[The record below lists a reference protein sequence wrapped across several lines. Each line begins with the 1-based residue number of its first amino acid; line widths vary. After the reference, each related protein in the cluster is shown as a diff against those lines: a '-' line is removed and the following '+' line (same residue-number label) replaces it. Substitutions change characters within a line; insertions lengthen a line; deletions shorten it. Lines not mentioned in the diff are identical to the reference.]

1 MSREESDTAL
11 TEQRGRL
18 AALLRRLRE
27 ATGLR
32 QGDFGARIGMN
43 QSKVSRIEL
52 GKQIPSRDETDAWA
66 DAADAAD
73 AAREQIADRLAA
85 ALTEASSHA
94 DDLAGGFTAKQARLA
109 LSEQSVSVVRSYA
122 LNVPGLLQTAEYARR
137 LIAMQAPLHGGMFG
151 DLAAAVAA
159 WMDRQQ
165 ALYTGKGR
173 YDFLIPEAALRW
185 RPGADAAVMLAA
197 QLHHIATLSTLP
209 RVHVA
214 VLPWDADASVCV
226 PHDFTILGDPGVD
239 DDVEVAI
246 YTTTR
251 ALRVRDPDEVAT
263 YLDVWNRLAADAIG
277 DDQARAF
284 LTTLASQFM

>member
-1 MSREESDTAL
+1 MSREESATAL
-11 TEQRGRL
+11 TEQRARL
-18 AALLRRLRE
+18 AALLRGLRE

-52 GKQIPSRDETDAWA
+52 GKQIPSRDETDTWA
-66 DAADAAD
+66 DAADADAD
-73 AAREQIADRLAA
+73 ARGQLADRLAA
-85 ALTEASSHA
+85 ALTEASRHV
-94 DDLAGGFTAKQARLA
+94 DELAAGFTAKQARLA
-109 LSEQSVSVVRSYA
+109 ISEQRASIVRSYA

-137 LIAMQAPLHGGMFG
+137 LIAMQAPLHGGLFG

-159 WMDRQQ
+159 WMERQQ
-165 ALYTGKGR
+165 ALYTGTGR
-173 YDFLIPEAALRW
+173 YEFLIPESALRW
-185 RPGADAAVMLAA
+185 RPGADAAAMLAA

-226 PHDFTILGDPGVD
+226 PHDFTILGEPGVD

-263 YLDVWNRLAADAIG
+263 YLDVWSRLAADAIR
-277 DDQARAF
+277 DDHARAF
-284 LTTLASQFM
+284 LTRLAAKLI